1 MRLKEDLIYEVR
13 RVIDQNRRSETFN
26 RQPSI
31 MINMPDVKQGHT
43 SPEIFKSGRS
53 DGDLRVEDYIDGI
66 PDQGQ
71 VDIPT

>member
-1 MRLKEDLIYEVR
+1 
-13 RVIDQNRRSETFN
+13 
-26 RQPSI
+26 
-31 MINMPDVKQGHT
+31 MINMPDVKQGQT